1 MRKRYAPLG
10 WPRRDPRHYR
20 FPIPNVVWTCKL
32 KPIEFV
38 VFSYLCYHYTHGQD
52 GIPAVEVV
60 AESVHLTADTVKKY
74 LDALVNRGLIT
85 AEWSF
90 VSDLQCANGKKF
102 FTLPNEVFLLKVSP
116 SAFMVYAYLLL
127 IENRRKHTCHPSY
140 NTIADATG
148 LSRNTVM
155 KSICNLL
162 EAELITMEHSSYFDK
177 RGLKWNG
184 NNLYT
189 ILPVSTA
196 VDQIHQRQ
204 LRQLELDVE
213 RRYVRKRQEEY
224 DRRDHRRPRMAQ
236 NEGRKE
242 KQDKSR
248 TPQAAPGKTTSARSA
263 GS

>member
-52 GIPAVEVV
+52 GIPAVDVV
-60 AESVHLTADTVKKY
+60 AESVHLTTGTAKKY
-74 LDALVNRGLIT
+74 LNTLVNRGLVSAKWEIT
-85 AEWSF
+85 PR
-90 VSDLQCANGKKF
+90 LQCTDGEKF
-102 FTLPNEVFLLKVSP
+102 FTLPNEVFLMKFSP

-127 IENRRKHTCHPSY
+127 IEDRRSHTCHPSY
-140 NTIADATG
+140 NTIASATG

-155 KSICNLL
+155 KSICDLL

-189 ILPVSTA
+189 ILPVGTA
-196 VDQIHQRQ
+196 MDRINQRQ
-204 LRQLELDVE
+204 FRQLELDIE
-213 RRYVRKRQEEY
+213 RRRVRNRQEDY
-224 DRRDHRRPRMAQ
+224 DRRRPRTAQ
-236 NEGRKE
+236 DGGRKE
-242 KQDKSR
+242 KRGTKR
-248 TPQAAPGKTTSARSA
+248 KA
-263 GS
+263 G